1 MDSVKFSAYSMI
13 GCAVAIDNGATVELL
28 NYAHLLERL
37 DRAVRDGDCSRYT
50 YADALAYMREHL
62 TLEMANARYATDTNT
77 AWAAMGV
84 KGGAM

>member
-28 NYAHLLERL
+28 NYAHLQDRL
-37 DRAVRDGDCSRYT
+37 DRAVRDGDCARYT
-50 YADALAYMREHL
+50 YADAMAYMREHL
-62 TLEMANARYATDTNT
+62 TVEMANAKYATDTQC
-77 AWAAMGV
+77 AWVRMGV